1 MHPVFAEAFT
11 VSDEIAATLISKGFK
26 AEGFKPSDMEGVPL
40 VGLFVTDPH
49 EPKALW
55 EFHMNGSD
63 RNVWTYQIGASVGD
77 EYEGIV
83 YEDLGVDMDIE
94 TPAPVVAEAIL
105 RVLEVGIEPNDL
117 KQIVAAY
124 DDMMEG

>member
-1 MHPVFAEAFT
+1 MHPVFAEAFA
-11 VSDEIAATLISKGFK
+11 VSDEITRTLVAAGFK
-26 AEGFKPSDMEGVPL
+26 AEGFKPSDPSGVPL
-40 VGLFVTDPH
+40 VGLFVTDPN

-77 EYEGIV
+77 EYEGIF
-83 YEDLGVDMDIE
+83 YDDLGVDMDID

-105 RVLEVGIEPNDL
+105 RALKLGVDPEDLE
-117 KQIVAAY
+117 KIVAAY
-124 DDMMEG
+124 DSMMEE